1 MEEHSSDSDQEGA
14 ETIVSDLKQ
23 QMATIETVAH
33 EVDRHLQSL
42 FQRAK
47 RETVEWMQEPLRPR
61 DHVRVWCVDHG
72 LSDAPTLDEF
82 IDICFGAATFLDL
95 ETRVATFKKEDAE
108 ILWKGKRRISVFEII
123 SSVPT
128 LFY

>member
-1 MEEHSSDSDQEGA
+1 MEDCSSDSDQEGA
-14 ETIVSDLKQ
+14 ETILSDLKQ
-23 QMATIETVAH
+23 QMATIEAVTE

-47 RETVEWMQEPLRPR
+47 RETVEWMHEPLRPR
-61 DHVRVWCVDHG
+61 EHLRVWCVEHG

-82 IDICFGAATFLDL
+82 IDTCFGAATFLDL